1 MTSVDVTDN
10 REGLGGIVTT
20 IPVCRKSRGRQ
31 ASQESRAAFR
41 TSSAETATSL
51 RRSARASARSCS

>member
-31 ASQESRAAFR
+31 ASEVACRIPHELGGDCDKLA
-41 TSSAETATSL
+41 TLCSSQ
-51 RRSARASARSCS
+51 RP